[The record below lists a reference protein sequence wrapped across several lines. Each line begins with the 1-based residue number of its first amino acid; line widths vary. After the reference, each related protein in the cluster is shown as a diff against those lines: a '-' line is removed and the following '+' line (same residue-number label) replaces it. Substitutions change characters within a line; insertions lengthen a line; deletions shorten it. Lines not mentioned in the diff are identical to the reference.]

1 MRHDA
6 RGKLATITN
15 RVISTETLSVIEE
28 DPDDNRIVECAIAAK
43 SDFIVS
49 ETRTCCGLDNSG
61 TPGLSP

>member
-1 MRHDA
+1 
-6 RGKLATITN
+6 
-15 RVISTETLSVIEE
+15 VISTETLSVIEE